1 MGQRRLTPAIAL
13 LVLAVG
19 LVPPKHVG
27 AKEADAGA
35 FLQALSRDASAR
47 LGQVD
52 LSDAEKEANFRKLF
66 HSAFDVPA
74 ISRFVLGKF
83 WRRASEDQRSDFMA
97 VFEELHMRR
106 FLPLFAKYD
115 AEAFKVESVVAEEK
129 KPNFFKVSSRIIRA
143 EGEPLSVVW
152 RVRDTGES
160 YKVLDIVAE
169 GVSMAI
175 SLRHEYGAVAKA
187 RGLDGL
193 LEEMRSKSAE
203 LALE

>member
-1 MGQRRLTPAIAL
+1 MGQRRLTPAIVL

>member
-1 MGQRRLTPAIAL
+1 MQQRRLTLAIVF
-13 LVLAVG
+13 LVLAIG
-19 LVPPKHVG
+19 VPTPMTAG

-47 LGQVD
+47 LGRVD
-52 LSDAEKEANFRKLF
+52 LSEAEQEANFRQLF
-66 HSAFDVPA
+66 RSAFDVPA

-83 WRRASEDQRSDFMA
+83 WRRASEDQRRDFMA
-97 VFEELHMRR
+97 AFEELHMRR

-115 AEAFKVESVVAEEK
+115 AESFEVGSVVAEKK
-129 KPNFFKVSSRIIRA
+129 KPNFFKVSSRIVRA
-143 EGEPLSVVW
+143 EGEPIAVVW

-160 YKVLDIVAE
+160 FKVLDIVAE

-187 RGLDGL
+187 RGLDSL
-193 LEEMRSKSAE
+193 LQEMRNKSAE